1 MGKKNKQSQICG
13 SHFFNK
19 VVFSVICYY
28 AKKIQTYCCSNFN
41 IKRTNFLFYFRLFAL
56 KTIELDEGKKTR
68 TKEAVQKE
76 ARLIFECLS
85 PLISKTYYKNIE
97 LFNLK
102 ITNYNIL
109 L

>member
-1 MGKKNKQSQICG
+1 LRVTRFQQSRFFCNMLLCKKDTDTASLTLKELI
-13 SHFFNK
+13 FF
-19 VVFSVICYY
+19 
-28 AKKIQTYCCSNFN
+28 
-41 IKRTNFLFYFRLFAL
+41 FYFRLFAL

-85 PLISKTYYKNIE
+85 PLISKTYFENIE

-102 ITNYNIL
+102 ITNYYIL